1 MTGGIFKMA
10 KVIDLRENVASICD
24 AYPEVVD
31 VLVEL
36 GFTPLADPE
45 HRKVMGTLVTIPDAA
60 RRHSIPLETILDAL
74 EKNGFAFTGA
84 ESI

>member
-1 MTGGIFKMA
+1 MA

-31 VLVEL
+31 VLVGL

-45 HRKVMGTLVTIPDAA
+45 HRKFMGTRQLRPD
-60 RRHSIPLETILDAL
+60 
-74 EKNGFAFTGA
+74 
-84 ESI
+84 